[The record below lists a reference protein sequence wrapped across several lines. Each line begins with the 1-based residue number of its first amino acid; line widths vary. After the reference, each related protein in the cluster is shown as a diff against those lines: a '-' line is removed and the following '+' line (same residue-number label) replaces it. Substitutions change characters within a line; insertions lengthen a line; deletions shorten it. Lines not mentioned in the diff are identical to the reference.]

1 MGNMAYCMF
10 HNTLQDLQDCYNVID
25 DDPDKL
31 SESER
36 TARKRLIEICCNI
49 ADLCGD
55 EIE

>member
-1 MGNMAYCMF
+1 MF